1 MYATYIACSRCP
13 QHETLHDPIRHR
25 RLIIGG
31 GPAGY
36 TAAIYAARAGLQPLV
51 IEGSQPGGQLT
62 TTTEVENWPGES
74 MILGP
79 ALMQKMRDQAQHFGT
94 RLISDDITE
103 INLRA
108 APFHCTTTGGPVYRG
123 ACAILAT
130 GAKAR
135 WLELPSEDL
144 YR

>member
-1 MYATYIACSRCP
+1 
-13 QHETLHDPIRHR
+13 
-25 RLIIGG
+25 
-31 GPAGY
+31 
-36 TAAIYAARAGLQPLV
+36 LQPLV

-62 TTTEVENWPGES
+62 TTAEVENWPGES

-79 ALMQKMRDQAQHFGT
+79 ALMQKMRDQAQHFGA

-108 APFHCTTTGGPVYRG
+108 APFGCTTTGGPVYRG

-135 WLELPSEDL
+135 VGWGYPARICTADTAS
-144 YR
+144 RRARPVTVSF